1 MYKNYTIDQLVLPL
15 DLEKTLPENDIAY
28 SVHHLVESI
37 PEEAFELL
45 KHHRGASSYHPRMML
60 KIILCA
66 YTQSVFSG
74 RKIEALLQDSI
85 RMMWLAQGYQPSYRT
100 INRFR
105 VDKAVQPLLQE
116 CFVQFRSQLITEN
129 EIDEE
134 AIFIDGTKIEANA
147 NKFTFVWRKSV
158 ERHHRNLEEKSLA
171 AYHELVEEKI
181 IPALHTEIEENLSKE
196 NIRTILTS
204 LEQTIDE
211 FNQKMTDEPCGSAR
225 KELRS
230 ERKIPKLFYKHFS
243 SHQERVL
250 AYEKHYQILG
260 KRNSYSKTDTDATF
274 MRMKDDYMMNGQLK
288 AGYNLQIA
296 TNNQYILGYDIFS
309 NPTDTRTLTPFLSTL
324 EKEYFPLPKFIVA
337 DAGYGS
343 EENYMTILEKFQ
355 ATPLITYGM
364 YEKEQKKKYKNN
376 PFQISNWDYDELSNQ
391 FTCPEGRKLSFRYNG
406 IRNDKYGFK
415 RQISY
420 YECEDCSNCPV
431 RSLCTKARDGVN
443 RRIQKNWTWE
453 SYKTVVKKLLQEK
466 ETQKIYSRRKIDV
479 ETAFGHLKAILGFT
493 RLSVRGTEKVKNEL
507 GFALM
512 ATNLRKYNLKFV
524 TQKEKQNKKSRTK
537 SFFRFLCVIFLFKN
551 LYVPG
556 PFFIGLFCCIR
567 RNIDCFPS

>member
-1 MYKNYTIDQLVLPL
+1 MADESCGTI
-15 DLEKTLPENDIAY
+15 
-28 SVHHLVESI
+28 
-37 PEEAFELL
+37 
-45 KHHRGASSYHPRMML
+45 
-60 KIILCA
+60 
-66 YTQSVFSG
+66 
-74 RKIEALLQDSI
+74 
-85 RMMWLAQGYQPSYRT
+85 
-100 INRFR
+100 
-105 VDKAVQPLLQE
+105 
-116 CFVQFRSQLITEN
+116 
-129 EIDEE
+129 
-134 AIFIDGTKIEANA
+134 
-147 NKFTFVWRKSV
+147 
-158 ERHHRNLEEKSLA
+158 
-171 AYHELVEEKI
+171 
-181 IPALHTEIEENLSKE
+181 
-196 NIRTILTS
+196 
-204 LEQTIDE
+204 
-211 FNQKMTDEPCGSAR
+211 R

-230 ERKIPKLFYKHFS
+230 ARKTPKIFYKHFN

-260 KRNSYSKTDTDATF
+260 KRNSYSKTDIDATF
-274 MRMKDDYMMNGQLK
+274 MRIKDDYMMNGQLK

-309 NPTDTRTLTPFLSTL
+309 NPNDTRPLTPFLSTL
-324 EKEYFPLPKFIVA
+324 EKKYFPLPEFIVA

-343 EENYMTILEKFQ
+343 EENYMTILEKFH

-376 PFQISNWDYDELSNQ
+376 PFQVSNWNYDEISNQ

-431 RSLCTKARDGVN
+431 RSLCTKARDGAN

-466 ETQKIYSRRKIDV
+466 ETKKIYSRRKIDV
-479 ETAFGHLKAILGFT
+479 ETAFGHLKAILRFT

-512 ATNLRKYNLKFV
+512 ATNLRKYHLKSV
-524 TQKEKQNKKSRTK
+524 KQTAHRRKKSRTK
-537 SFFRFLCVIFLFKN
+537 SFFRFLYVIFYFQE
-551 LYVPG
+551 
-556 PFFIGLFCCIR
+556 PFCPRSFFLSFSSCLSKEDIEVR
-567 RNIDCFPS
+567 